1 MAKSKE
7 RRTPPPTME
16 SIVHKAKAKKG
27 EAEYKRSTDPDEL
40 KKKTTQKRPPKVLVY
55 GPKKWGQNLAQLW
68 ASSWAYVGPSWHQL
82 GPWWPQLGVK
92 FWTQKMGPEF
102 GPPIK

>member
-1 MAKSKE
+1 MAKKE

-40 KKKTTQKRPPKVLVY
+40 KKKTTQKRPPKE
-55 GPKKWGQNLAQLW
+55 KKMPAKVSLLAPHSMPFFSFRCLIVELMRLPSRRLSFSAN
-68 ASSWAYVGPSWHQL
+68 AS
-82 GPWWPQLGVK
+82 
-92 FWTQKMGPEF
+92 F
-102 GPPIK
+102 I